1 MEKSKRILKD
11 IDDILSRHPKWND
24 LMIGRVRKTLLE
36 VKETLNS
43 QEQTIK
49 IIKYRRS
56 DNKYVRNIKIVEQWK
71 KGETQADLAR
81 KYRLTPQ
88 RIHTII
94 NTYDF

>member
-11 IDDILSRHPKWND
+11 IDDILTRHPKWND